1 MSVNK
6 LRILIVDDES
16 IIRID
21 LRERLTQMGHEV
33 VGEAWSG
40 EEAIAKAAELQPD
53 LIFLDIKMPGMDGLE
68 ALAHINEQGARPV
81 IILTAFSDHN
91 FIERAAE
98 LGAAAYIMKPFEEKQ
113 ILPAIR
119 LAVSH
124 FEELQSLR
132 AENESLKE
140 AVEVSKLVNKAK
152 NLLAEHEGLT
162 ESQAFRKIQK
172 MSMDNNKKMKDV
184 ANAIILV
191 YGDR

>member
-1 MSVNK
+1 VNK

-40 EEAIAKAAELQPD
+40 EEAIVRAQELKPD

-68 ALAHINEQGARPV
+68 ALAYINEQGARPV
-81 IILTAFSDHN
+81 IILTAFSDRT
-91 FIERAAE
+91 FIEKAAE
-98 LGAAAYIMKPFEEKQ
+98 LGAAAYIMKPFEEHQ
-113 ILPAIR
+113 ILPAIH

-140 AVEVSKLVNKAK
+140 TVELSRLVNKAK
-152 NLLAEHEGLT
+152 TLLAEHESLT

-172 MSMDNNKKMKDV
+172 MSMDRNAKMKDV
-184 ANAIILV
+184 ANAVILV

>member
-1 MSVNK
+1 MEK

-40 EEAIAKAAELQPD
+40 EEAIIRAHELKPD

-68 ALAHINEQGARPV
+68 ALAYINEQGARPV
-81 IILTAFSDHN
+81 IILTAFSDRT
-91 FIERAAE
+91 FIEKAAE
-98 LGAAAYIMKPFEEKQ
+98 LGAAAYIMKPFEEHQ
-113 ILPAIR
+113 ILPAIH

-140 AVEVSKLVNKAK
+140 TVEVSRLVNKAK
-152 NLLAEHEGLT
+152 TLLAEHEGLT
-162 ESQAFRKIQK
+162 ENQAFRKIQK
-172 MSMDNNKKMKDV
+172 MSMDRNKKMKDV
-184 ANAIILV
+184 ANAVILV
-191 YGDR
+191 YSDR

>member
-1 MSVNK
+1 MNK

-40 EEAIAKAAELQPD
+40 EEAIVKAQELKPD

-81 IILTAFSDHN
+81 IVLTAFSDRT
-91 FIERAAE
+91 FIEKAAE
-98 LGAAAYIMKPFEEKQ
+98 LGAAAYMMKPFEEHQ
-113 ILPAIR
+113 ILPAIH

-140 AVEVSKLVNKAK
+140 TVEVSRLVNRAK
-152 NLLAEHEGLT
+152 SLLAEHEGLT

-172 MSMDNNKKMKDV
+172 MSMDRNKKMKDV
-184 ANAIILV
+184 ANAVILV